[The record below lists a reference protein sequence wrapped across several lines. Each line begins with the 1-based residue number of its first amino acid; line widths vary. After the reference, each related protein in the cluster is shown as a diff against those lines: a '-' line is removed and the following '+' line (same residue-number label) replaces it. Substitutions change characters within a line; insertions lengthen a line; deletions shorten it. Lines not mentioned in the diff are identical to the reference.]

1 MIFVINLLLNSY
13 FWKKLKKLFIE
24 GAPSPQGLSAFGS

>member
-1 MIFVINLLLNSY
+1 MIFDIDLLLNSY
-13 FWKKLKKLFIE
+13 FWKKLKKMLIE